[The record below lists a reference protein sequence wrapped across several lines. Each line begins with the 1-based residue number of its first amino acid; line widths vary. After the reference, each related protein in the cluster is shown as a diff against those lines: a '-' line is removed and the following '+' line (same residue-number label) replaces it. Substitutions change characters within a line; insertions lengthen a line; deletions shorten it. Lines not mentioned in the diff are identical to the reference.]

1 MNDVIKIKKPNQV
14 SNVKVSHEASSFYA
28 DLSKQWATKLDKAIE
43 NGEYSSKYYAK
54 ISEQNANSAKESVNK
69 TEVVA
74 SNVEKLVNNTLIFPE
89 LKIGNKDV
97 ILDKLKYQK
106 HTTFDKSKFTI
117 IGSPTIAND
126 GIASGFSNK
135 NYLLCSKVLS
145 TTEKHDVIFKT
156 QYTHLKDDYSISGYI
171 FNILTTASNYNGVLI
186 RTTKKIALVLNGK
199 VTPTQITPEIGKCY
213 NIEFKTDFQSYANL
227 YVDNNLVATSI
238 DTATTSLPTNGNV
251 LVGLAVNG
259 EMPLTTGSISLPQ
272 FSISVDGKEVFSGNK
287 TGVDTI
293 IIGNKEV
300 EIPYTQS
307 KTGAKIVNSNYRDR
321 VQNLY
326 EQVGYTHYYTL
337 GKKDYTLATC
347 KSSDIVAAGEV
358 NGIVYTRTADL
369 TLTQRG
375 SCTNG
380 TAVKLLPYK
389 DKDSYQISTPY
400 SEKTRNSFTPSAT
413 GDFIAI
419 GKTVIE

>member
-1 MNDVIKIKKPNQV
+1 
-14 SNVKVSHEASSFYA
+14 
-28 DLSKQWATKLDKAIE
+28 
-43 NGEYSSKYYAK
+43 
-54 ISEQNANSAKESVNK
+54 
-69 TEVVA
+69 
-74 SNVEKLVNNTLIFPE
+74 
-89 LKIGNKDV
+89 
-97 ILDKLKYQK
+97 
-106 HTTFDKSKFTI
+106 
-117 IGSPTIAND
+117 
-126 GIASGFSNK
+126 
-135 NYLLCSKVLS
+135 
-145 TTEKHDVIFKT
+145 
-156 QYTHLKDDYSISGYI
+156 
-171 FNILTTASNYNGVLI
+171 
-186 RTTKKIALVLNGK
+186 
-199 VTPTQITPEIGKCY
+199 
-213 NIEFKTDFQSYANL
+213 
-227 YVDNNLVATSI
+227 
-238 DTATTSLPTNGNV
+238 
-251 LVGLAVNG
+251 
-259 EMPLTTGSISLPQ
+259 MPLTTGSISLPQ